1 METDN
6 DNQEWLHEATEIKF
20 SKLSGNDEKR
30 RITWYKHYESTEEK
44 YLESTKYSIN
54 AEYEEYKVFCK
65 TR

>member
-6 DNQEWLHEATEIKF
+6 DNQEWLHEATKIKF

-54 AEYEEYKVFCK
+54 AE
-65 TR
+65 